1 MKKLFQK
8 RNLIIASAVLF
19 MAALCTP
26 LAFAQNSS
34 AGVEFVQKLSTVL
47 ETGSVDEA
55 LNLYNQIPS
64 ELSEDT
70 AIMCLKASLLMSAD
84 RDKEA
89 QALASQLLA
98 KEPQNVDVL
107 DINVMLAK
115 KRGDKASKTG
125 FIKRI
130 LAIDPVNPGA
140 NIELADEQALKKNWR
155 NARDYYK
162 KALSGD
168 PDNLDALFGYGKMC
182 YYMEKD
188 QDSKK
193 AFNRLIELD
202 PENPKGNAYLGKYA
216 AENRQY
222 RKAIDYV
229 KIAIKYEPNNVDHYF
244 DLGTYLRYIGDY
256 EGAEKAWKKAVSLE
270 PDYFL
275 GYAYLAGLYD
285 EENKT
290 DLALDYYRL
299 VVQKNPKYYYAYE
312 SLGMFAWKKG
322 EWKDSMKAFQEALK
336 KNPDSISYKLM
347 ICACMYKMGK
357 IQEMRTF
364 TEGLMK
370 KLPDRNGLEYKFIR
384 MYHDKGGDADVA
396 ANIQKETN
404 RTKKGRYLFYLAL
417 YYQLT
422 GKDSLAHKYY
432 NEVVAMQSPMFFE
445 YRMAQWESGGVN

>member
-19 MAALCTP
+19 MAAVCTP

-70 AIMCLKASLLMSAD
+70 GIMCLKASLLMSAD

-115 KRGDKASKTG
+115 KRGDKASKTS

-202 PENPKGNAYLGKYA
+202 PENPQGNAYLGKYA

-244 DLGTYLRYIGDY
+244 DLGTYLRYVGDY

-290 DLALDYYRL
+290 DLALEYYRL

-445 YRMAQWESGGVN
+445 YRMAQWESGEVN

>member
-70 AIMCLKASLLMSAD
+70 GIMCLKASLLMSAD

-130 LAIDPVNPGA
+130 LAIDPVNSGA
-140 NIELADEQALKKNWR
+140 NIELAAEQALKKNWR

-290 DLALDYYRL
+290 DLALEYYRL

-445 YRMAQWESGGVN
+445 YRMAQWESGEVN

>member
-1 MKKLFQK
+1 M
-8 RNLIIASAVLF
+8 
-19 MAALCTP
+19 
-26 LAFAQNSS
+26 
-34 AGVEFVQKLSTVL
+34 
-47 ETGSVDEA
+47 
-55 LNLYNQIPS
+55 
-64 ELSEDT
+64 
-70 AIMCLKASLLMSAD
+70 
-84 RDKEA
+84 
-89 QALASQLLA
+89 
-98 KEPQNVDVL
+98 
-107 DINVMLAK
+107 
-115 KRGDKASKTG
+115 
-125 FIKRI
+125 
-130 LAIDPVNPGA
+130 
-140 NIELADEQALKKNWR
+140 
-155 NARDYYK
+155 
-162 KALSGD
+162 
-168 PDNLDALFGYGKMC
+168 
-182 YYMEKD
+182 
-188 QDSKK
+188 
-193 AFNRLIELD
+193 
-202 PENPKGNAYLGKYA
+202 
-216 AENRQY
+216 
-222 RKAIDYV
+222 
-229 KIAIKYEPNNVDHYF
+229 DHYF

>member
-1 MKKLFQK
+1 MKKIFQK

-70 AIMCLKASLLMSAD
+70 GIMCLKASLLMSAD

-202 PENPKGNAYLGKYA
+202 PENPQGNAYLGKYA
-216 AENRQY
+216 AENRQ
-222 RKAIDYV
+222 
-229 KIAIKYEPNNVDHYF
+229 
-244 DLGTYLRYIGDY
+244 
-256 EGAEKAWKKAVSLE
+256 
-270 PDYFL
+270 
-275 GYAYLAGLYD
+275 
-285 EENKT
+285 
-290 DLALDYYRL
+290 
-299 VVQKNPKYYYAYE
+299 
-312 SLGMFAWKKG
+312 
-322 EWKDSMKAFQEALK
+322 
-336 KNPDSISYKLM
+336 
-347 ICACMYKMGK
+347 
-357 IQEMRTF
+357 
-364 TEGLMK
+364 
-370 KLPDRNGLEYKFIR
+370 
-384 MYHDKGGDADVA
+384 
-396 ANIQKETN
+396 
-404 RTKKGRYLFYLAL
+404 
-417 YYQLT
+417 
-422 GKDSLAHKYY
+422 
-432 NEVVAMQSPMFFE
+432 
-445 YRMAQWESGGVN
+445 

>member
-115 KRGDKASKTG
+115 KRGDKASKTA

-202 PENPKGNAYLGKYA
+202 PENPQGNAYLGKYA

-445 YRMAQWESGGVN
+445 YRMAQWESDEVN